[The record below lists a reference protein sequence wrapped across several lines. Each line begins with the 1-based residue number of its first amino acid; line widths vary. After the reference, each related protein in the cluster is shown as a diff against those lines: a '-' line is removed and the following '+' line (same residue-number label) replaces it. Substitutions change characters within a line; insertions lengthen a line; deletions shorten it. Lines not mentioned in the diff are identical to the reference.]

1 MLDLVNQ
8 KTTLPRFSSAL
19 GPKTMAQD
27 LKDTLNLPQTN
38 FPMRGNLVERE
49 PARIEHW
56 KKLDLYEQIQAKN
69 TEGPSFILHDGP
81 PFTNGD
87 LHLGHALNKT
97 LKDTVLRYKW
107 MRGYN
112 APYIPGWDSHG
123 LPIEHKVSRE
133 LQEAGRTDY
142 TPLEV
147 REACAK
153 FADKYRRI
161 QSEQFQRLGVT
172 ADWANEYWTIHP
184 EYEAT
189 ELETFANFVEQ
200 GLVYRS
206 KKPVYWSIP
215 CATALAEAEIEY
227 RDHKSISI
235 YVKLALS
242 ADARSTLGLGDDTSM
257 LIWTTTAWTLPANLA
272 VSVHPKTEYSA
283 IQSSK
288 GTLIVASELVETVT
302 EACALEDVSIVKTF
316 LGAELEKLEARH
328 PFIDRASPILLAEYV
343 TTESGT
349 GCVHTAPGHG
359 LDDYIT
365 GINNGLEVYCPLD
378 DTGCYVDDGQV
389 PAELVGLSVLEE
401 GGQLSDANKG
411 VLKIIA
417 QNGALIA
424 KKKIEHSYPH
434 CWRSKTPVVF
444 RAMDQWFIA
453 LDKHGDR
460 QRALEALNDVNFIPN
475 WGEKRIRAAVENR
488 PDWCI
493 SRQRTWGVPIPAFY
507 DEAGQ
512 AYLDAGVICAIAA
525 KVAVAGTNI
534 WFEKT
539 APEILEGIKLP
550 ADWPAPETLKSG
562 SDTLD
567 VWIDSGTSH
576 RAVLQKRPN
585 LSWPA
590 DLYLEGSDQHRG
602 WFQSSLWTS
611 VIADKAAPYKNLLT
625 HGFIVKEDGTK
636 LSKSDGAARPLTE
649 WIKGYGA
656 DIVRLWICSQ
666 DYRGDVPVSDKIVRN
681 VANNYRNLR
690 NTLRY
695 QIGSLYDF
703 DPTKDAIPLDELHPV
718 DQWALNEL
726 AQLVRNVTDAYEAYE
741 FHRAFKEFIDPFC
754 SNTLSSTYH
763 DILKDRLY
771 TAAPNDPLRRSS
783 QTAIS
788 IIFSVFTR
796 LVAPLIPFTTDE
808 AWSYAANDSDFAD
821 QPIALADWPEADPKW
836 DRPEVAADIRAL
848 RTFLSEQ
855 LNDRLE
861 ELRQKKTIGQSL
873 DAKAVITGP
882 ASDPTFALLKKY
894 EADLPELFILS
905 QVSVAAAADATEIS
919 VEVAHADGVRCP
931 RSWRW
936 VEALVETDAWGPVS
950 PRCKEALEQISQ
962 STH

>member
-1 MLDLVNQ
+1 
-8 KTTLPRFSSAL
+8 
-19 GPKTMAQD
+19 MATD
-27 LKDTLNLPQTN
+27 LKNTLNLPQTN
-38 FPMRGNLVERE
+38 FPMRGNMVERE
-49 PARIEHW
+49 PARIDHW
-56 KKLDLYEQIQAKN
+56 KKLGLYEQIQAKN
-69 TEGPSFILHDGP
+69 AEGQSFILHDGP

-97 LKDTVLRYKW
+97 LKDTILRFKW
-107 MRGYN
+107 MQGYK

-133 LQEAGRTDY
+133 LQENGRTDY

-147 REACAK
+147 RKACAA
-153 FADKYRRI
+153 FADKYRKS
-161 QSEQFQRLGVT
+161 QTEQFERLGVL
-172 ADWANEYWTIHP
+172 ADWENEYWTIHP

-189 ELETFANFVEQ
+189 ELETFASFVEQ

-227 RDHKSISI
+227 RDHKSISV
-235 YVKLALS
+235 YVKLPLS
-242 ADARSTLGLGDDTSM
+242 AEAREKLQLEDDASI
-257 LIWTTTAWTLPANLA
+257 LIWTTTPWTLPANLA
-272 VSVHPKTEYSA
+272 VSVHPKIEYSA
-283 IQSSK
+283 IKSNQ
-288 GTLIVASELVETVT
+288 GILVVATALLESVSNECSLEGVETI
-302 EACALEDVSIVKTF
+302 ETF
-316 LGAELEKLEARH
+316 LGAQLEGLEARH
-328 PFIDRASPILLAEYV
+328 PFIDRASPILLADYV

-365 GINNGLEVYCPLD
+365 GINNGIEVYCPLD
-378 DTGCYVDDGQV
+378 DAGCYVDDGQI
-389 PAELVGLSVLEE
+389 PAELVGLCVLDK
-401 GGQLSDANKG
+401 GGKPSEANLA
-411 VLKIIA
+411 VLRITA
-417 QNGALIA
+417 QNGSLIG

-453 LDKHGDR
+453 LDEKGHR
-460 QRALEALNDVNFIPN
+460 QLALKALEEVNFIPS
-475 WGEKRIRAAVENR
+475 WGKNRISAAVENR

-507 DEAGQ
+507 NEDGEAFI
-512 AYLDAGVICAIAA
+512 DADVIRAVAK
-525 KVAVAGTNI
+525 KVAKDGTNI
-534 WFEKT
+534 WFKQSAAE
-539 APEILEGIKLP
+539 LLDGVSLP
-550 ADWPAPETLKSG
+550 KGWPPASELKCG
-562 SDTLD
+562 TDTLD
-567 VWIDSGTSH
+567 VWIDSGSSH
-576 RAVLQKRPN
+576 RAVLQKRGN

-611 VIADKAAPYKNLLT
+611 VITNKAAPYKNLLT

-636 LSKSDGAARPLTE
+636 LSKSDGAARPLPE
-649 WIKGYGA
+649 WIKMYGA

-666 DYRGDVPVSDKIVRN
+666 DYRGDVPVSDKIVKN

-703 DPTKDAIPLDELHPV
+703 NPATDTVAFDDLHPI
-718 DQWALNEL
+718 DKWALHEL
-726 AQLVRNVTDAYEAYE
+726 GQLVRNVTKAYEAYE
-741 FHRAFKEFIDPFC
+741 FHRAFKEYIDPFVA
-754 SNTLSSTYH
+754 NTLSSTYH

-771 TAAPNDPLRRSS
+771 TAAPNDPIRRSS

-796 LVAPLIPFTTDE
+796 LVAPLIPHTADE
-808 AWSYAANDSDFAD
+808 AWSFAKTDSDFCD
-821 QPIALADWPEADPKW
+821 KPISLEDWPHADAVW
-836 DRPEVAADIRAL
+836 DNAKVADEIKTL
-848 RTFLSEQ
+848 RTFLAEH
-855 LNDRLE
+855 LNDHLE
-861 ELRQKKTIGQSL
+861 DLRQKKTIGQSL

-882 ASDPTFALLKKY
+882 AGDPNITLLKKY
-894 EADLPELFILS
+894 ESDLPELFILS
-905 QVSVAAAADATEIS
+905 QVSVTASDDAAPIS
-919 VEVAHADGVRCP
+919 IEVDHADGVRCP

-936 VEALVETDAWGPVS
+936 VEALVDTEKWGPVS
-950 PRCKEALEQISQ
+950 PRCAEALKQISK
-962 STH
+962 

>member
-1 MLDLVNQ
+1 MALDL
-8 KTTLPRFSSAL
+8 KE
-19 GPKTMAQD
+19 
-27 LKDTLNLPQTN
+27 TLNLPQTR

-49 PARIEHW
+49 PKRIEHW
-56 KKLDLYEQIQAKN
+56 NSLDLYGKIQAKN
-69 TEGPSFILHDGP
+69 AAGPDFILHDGP

-97 LKDTVLRYKW
+97 LKDTILRYKW

-147 REACAK
+147 RKACAA

-161 QSEQFQRLGVT
+161 QSEQFERLGVT
-172 ADWANEYWTIHP
+172 GDWANEYWTIHP
-184 EYEAT
+184 EYEAA
-189 ELETFANFVEQ
+189 ELETFADFVEQ

-242 ADARSTLGLGDDTSM
+242 TEAHARLSLDGEEASV
-257 LIWTTTAWTLPANLA
+257 LIWTTTPWTLPANLA
-272 VSVHPKTEYSA
+272 VAVHPNIEYSA
-283 IQSSK
+283 VKSSK
-288 GTLIVASELVETVT
+288 GTLIVATALLEEVTKECGLEEVET
-302 EACALEDVSIVKTF
+302 IVTF
-316 LGAELEKLEARH
+316 LGSQLENLETRH
-328 PFIDRASPILLAEYV
+328 PFIDRASPILTADYV

-378 DTGCYVDDGQV
+378 DDGRYVDDGQV
-389 PAELVGLSVLEE
+389 PAELIGLSVLET
-401 GGQLSDANKG
+401 GGKPSDANLG

-417 QNGALIA
+417 GNGSLIA

-453 LDKHGDR
+453 LDKNGDR
-460 QRALEALNDVNFIPN
+460 QRALQALGSVNFIPS
-475 WGEKRIRAAVENR
+475 WGENRIRAAVENR

-507 DEAGQ
+507 DGDGA
-512 AYLDAGVICAIAA
+512 AYIDAGVIRAIAT
-525 KVAVAGTNI
+525 KVADSGTNL
-534 WFEKT
+534 WFEKS
-539 APEILEGIKLP
+539 AAEILEGIELP
-550 ADWPAPETLKSG
+550 EDWPAADQLKCG
-562 SDTLD
+562 TDTLD

-576 RAVLQKRPN
+576 RAVLQKRDN
-585 LSWPA
+585 LNWPA

-611 VIADKAAPYKNLLT
+611 VIADKAAPFKNLLT

-636 LSKSDGAARPLTE
+636 LSKSDGAARPLNE
-649 WIKGYGA
+649 WIQGYGA
-656 DIVRLWICSQ
+656 DIIRLWICSQ
-666 DYRGDVPVSDKIVRN
+666 DYRGDVPVSDKIVKN
-681 VANNYRNLR
+681 VANNYRNIR
-690 NTLRY
+690 NTLRF
-695 QIGSLYDF
+695 QIGNLHDF
-703 DPTKDAIPLDELHPV
+703 DPNIDAVPLDQLNALDKWALDEL
-718 DQWALNEL
+718 AT
-726 AQLVRNVTDAYEAYE
+726 LVKNVTDAYEAYE

-754 SNTLSSTYH
+754 SNTLSATYH

-771 TAAPNDPLRRSS
+771 TRTPNDPLRRSS
-783 QTAIS
+783 QTAIR

-796 LVAPLIPFTTDE
+796 LVAPLLPFTADE
-808 AWSYAANDSDFAD
+808 AWSYAVEDSDFTSK
-821 QPIALADWPEADPKW
+821 PIALSDWPEVDSAW
-836 DRPEVAADIRAL
+836 EHSETAADIRAL
-848 RTFLSEQ
+848 RQFLSEM
-855 LNDRLE
+855 LNEPLE
-861 ELRQKKTIGQSL
+861 ALRQQKIIGQSL
-873 DAKAVITGP
+873 DAQATITGSVNNP
-882 ASDPTFALLKKY
+882 DFARLQKY
-894 EADLPELFILS
+894 ADDLPELFILS
-905 QVSVAAAADATEIS
+905 AITLNENSDNTELDI
-919 VEVAHADGVRCP
+919 EVGHADGVRCP

-936 VEALVETDAWGPVS
+936 VPELIETEEWGPVS
-950 PRCKEALEQISQ
+950 PRCAEALKGISQ
-962 STH
+962 ST

>member
-1 MLDLVNQ
+1 
-8 KTTLPRFSSAL
+8 
-19 GPKTMAQD
+19 MAQD
-27 LKDTLNLPQTN
+27 LKDTLNLPQTD
-38 FPMRGNLVERE
+38 FPMRGNLIERE
-49 PARIEHW
+49 PARLQHW
-56 KKLDLYEQIQAKN
+56 NQLDVYSQIQAKN
-69 TEGPSFILHDGP
+69 ADGPSFILHDGP
-81 PFTNGD
+81 PFTNGN

-97 LKDTVLRYKW
+97 LKDTILRYKW
-107 MRGYN
+107 MRGFN

-133 LQEAGRTDY
+133 LQDAGRTDY

-147 REACAK
+147 RQACAK
-153 FADKYRRI
+153 FAEKYKII
-161 QSEQFQRLGVT
+161 QTEQFQRLGVT
-172 ADWANEYWTIHP
+172 ADWTNEYWTIHP
-184 EYEAT
+184 DYEAA
-189 ELETFANFVEQ
+189 ELETFAKFVEQ

-235 YVKLALS
+235 YVKLELNAAALEK
-242 ADARSTLGLGDDTSM
+242 LGLDAGASA
-257 LIWTTTAWTLPANLA
+257 LIWTTTPWTLPANLA

-283 IQSSK
+283 IQSNK
-288 GTLIVASELVETVT
+288 GIFIVASELVSTVSD
-302 EACALEDVSIVKTF
+302 ACGLEDVSTIKTF

-328 PFIDRASPILLAEYV
+328 PFIDRASPILMADYV

-378 DTGCYVDDGQV
+378 DNGCYVDDGQV
-389 PAELVGLSVLEE
+389 PAHLVGLSVLEE
-401 GGQLSDANKG
+401 DGAISDANKG
-411 VLKIIA
+411 VLKTIA
-417 QNGALIA
+417 QNGSLIA

-453 LDKHGDR
+453 LDKNGDR
-460 QRALEALNDVNFIPN
+460 QRALESLSTIKFIPQ
-475 WGEKRIRAAVENR
+475 WGENRIRAALENR

-507 DEAGQ
+507 DSDGEA
-512 AYLDAGVICAIAA
+512 YMDADVIRAIAE
-525 KVAVAGTNI
+525 KVATTGTNI

-539 APEILEGIKLP
+539 AAEILAGIELP
-550 ADWPAPETLKSG
+550 ASWPAPDTLTCG

-567 VWIDSGTSH
+567 VWIDSGSSH

-585 LSWPA
+585 LKWPA

-649 WIKGYGA
+649 WIKLYGA

-666 DYRGDVPVSDKIVRN
+666 DYRGDVPVSDKIVKN

-703 DPTKDAIPLDELHPV
+703 NPATDAVPLAELHPV
-718 DQWALNEL
+718 DQWALHEL
-726 AQLVRNVTDAYEAYE
+726 GKLVKNVTEAYDAYE
-741 FHRAFKEFIDPFC
+741 FHRAFKEFIDPFVA
-754 SNTLSSTYH
+754 NTLSSTYH

-771 TAAPNDPLRRSS
+771 TVAPNHPLRRSS

-796 LVAPLIPFTTDE
+796 LVAPLVPFTADE
-808 AWSYAANDSDFAD
+808 AWSYAANNSDFSE
-821 QPIALADWPEADPKW
+821 QLIALTDWPVADPKW
-836 DRPEVAADIRAL
+836 ENAEVAADIRTL
-848 RTFLSEQ
+848 RSFLSEK
-855 LNDRLE
+855 LNDPLE
-861 ELRQKKTIGQSL
+861 SLRQQKAIGQSL
-873 DAKAVITGP
+873 DAKAIITGC
-882 ASDPTFALLKKY
+882 SNDPEFARLKKY

-905 QVSVAAAADATEIS
+905 QVTVAESETGSELTIA
-919 VEVAHADGVRCP
+919 VAHADGIRCP

-936 VEALVETDAWGPVS
+936 VEALVETEQWGPVS
-950 PRCKEALEQISQ
+950 PRCKEALEQIS
-962 STH
+962 SSL

>member
-1 MLDLVNQ
+1 
-8 KTTLPRFSSAL
+8 
-19 GPKTMAQD
+19 MAQD
-27 LKDTLNLPQTN
+27 LKNTLNLPETD

-49 PARIEHW
+49 PLRIDHW
-56 KKLDLYEQIQAKN
+56 QKLGLYEQIQRKN
-69 TEGPSFILHDGP
+69 ANGPDFILHDGP

-97 LKDTVLRYKW
+97 LKDTILRYKW
-107 MRGYN
+107 MGGYN

-133 LQEAGRTDY
+133 LQDAGRTDY

-147 REACAK
+147 RQACAK
-153 FADKYRRI
+153 FADKYRKI

-172 ADWANEYWTIHP
+172 GDWANEYWTIHP
-184 EYEAT
+184 EYEAA
-189 ELETFANFVEQ
+189 ELETFASFVEQ
-200 GLVYRS
+200 NLVYRS

-235 YVKLALS
+235 YVKLELS
-242 ADARSTLGLGDDTSM
+242 EAARAFLGLDAGASV
-257 LIWTTTAWTLPANLA
+257 LIWTTTPWTLPANLA
-272 VSVHPKTEYSA
+272 VAVHPNTEYVAVKSD
-283 IQSSK
+283 K
-288 GTLIVASELVETVT
+288 GTLIVAQELLATVT
-302 EACALEDVSIVKTF
+302 EACSLQAVEVIKSFPGSTLER
-316 LGAELEKLEARH
+316 LEARH
-328 PFIDRASPILLAEYV
+328 PFIDRPSPILLAEYV

-378 DTGCYVDDGQV
+378 DNGCYVDDGQV

-401 GGQLSDANKG
+401 GGAISDANKA

-417 QNGALIA
+417 QNGSLIA

-453 LDKHGDR
+453 LDKNQDR
-460 QRALEALNDVNFIPN
+460 QRALDALDTVTFIPK
-475 WGEKRIRAAVENR
+475 WGENRIRAAIENR

-507 DEAGQ
+507 DADGR
-512 AYLDAGVICAIAA
+512 AYIDAAVIRGIAQ
-525 KVAVAGTNI
+525 KVATAGTNL
-534 WFEKT
+534 WFEQS
-539 APEILEGIKLP
+539 AEEILSGIELP
-550 ADWPAPETLKSG
+550 AHWPAATSLKCG
-562 SDTLD
+562 TDTLD
-567 VWIDSGTSH
+567 VWIDSGASH

-585 LSWPA
+585 LKWPA

-602 WFQSSLWTS
+602 WFQSSLWTA

-636 LSKSDGAARPLTE
+636 LSKSDGEARPLTE

-666 DYRGDVPVSDKIVRN
+666 DYRGDVPVSDKIVSN
-681 VANNYRNLR
+681 VANNYRNIR
-690 NTLRY
+690 NTLRF
-695 QIGSLYDF
+695 QIGNLSDF
-703 DPTKDAIPLDELHPV
+703 DPTTQAVPLAELSAL
-718 DQWALNEL
+718 DKWALNEL
-726 AQLVRNVTDAYEAYE
+726 AQLVRNVTAAYDAYE
-741 FHRAFKEFIDPFC
+741 FHRAFKDFIDPFC
-754 SNTLSSTYH
+754 ANTLSATYH

-771 TAAPNDPLRRSS
+771 TRGPNDPLRRSS
-783 QTAIS
+783 QTAIH

-796 LVAPLIPFTTDE
+796 LIAPLVPFTADE
-808 AWSYAANDSDFAD
+808 AWSYAANNTDFSDT
-821 QPIALADWPEADPKW
+821 PIALADWPEVDPAWDAAD
-836 DRPEVAADIRAL
+836 VAADVRAL
-848 RTFLSEQ
+848 RSFLSEE

-861 ELRQKKTIGQSL
+861 ALRQQKTIGQSL
-873 DAKAVITGP
+873 DAKAIISGTE
-882 ASDPTFALLKKY
+882 SNPTWALLKKY

-905 QVSVAAAADATEIS
+905 QVAVVKSEMDAELSI
-919 VEVAHADGVRCP
+919 EVAHADGVRCP

-936 VEALVETDAWGPVS
+936 VPELVETDEWGPVS
-950 PRCKEALEQISQ
+950 PRCKEALEQISNLK
-962 STH
+962 H